1 MTPIPYQTTA
11 DERARALAVVDL
23 VWQTNADLAKRAGL
37 SKRRFRAAITD
48 LVVYDRRPILSGE
61 QGYRLTYDAAE
72 LRASRERLARL
83 GINILRHARALG
95 RIAAALDQYA
105 LPKEAA

>member
-1 MTPIPYQTTA
+1 MKPTPYQTTA
-11 DERARALAVVDL
+11 DERALALSVVDL
-23 VWQTNADLAKRAGL
+23 MWQKNASLAKRAGL

-72 LRASRERLARL
+72 LRASRERLAHL
-83 GINILRHARALG
+83 GVEIIRHARALG
-95 RIAAALDQYA
+95 RIAAGLDQYA